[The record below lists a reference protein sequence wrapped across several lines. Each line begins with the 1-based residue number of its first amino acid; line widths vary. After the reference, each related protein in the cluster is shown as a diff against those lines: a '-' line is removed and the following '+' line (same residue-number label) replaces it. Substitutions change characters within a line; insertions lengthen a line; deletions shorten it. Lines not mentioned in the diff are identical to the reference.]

1 MVVSF
6 SPSFIV
12 VVVVVV
18 VPPLSRWSSLGECPS
33 LLSLHDDDNGRP
45 SRTSTYVEAAT
56 AAASHQHEG
65 DETRGEAAVCGC
77 GYDSENKNSMAVRGG
92 REGDA
97 RHPWQTIFV
106 VGHSL
111 GRSVGRS
118 VVERRTEHIYLPLS
132 TYDEEEWE
140 WEWEWVGDFEKMK
153 STRCP

>member
-12 VVVVVV
+12 VVCV

-45 SRTSTYVEAAT
+45 SRTSTYVAAAAA

-65 DETRGEAAVCGC
+65 DETRGSSSVWMWIRLREQ
-77 GYDSENKNSMAVRGG
+77 EFHGG
-92 REGDA
+92 ARRERKGRATSVANDIRRWTLA
-97 RHPWQTIFV
+97 
-106 VGHSL
+106 
-111 GRSVGRS
+111 RSVGRS

-140 WEWEWVGDFEKMK
+140 WEWVGDFEKMK

>member
-12 VVVVVV
+12 VVVCV

-45 SRTSTYVEAAT
+45 SRTSTYVAAAA

-111 GRSVGRS
+111 ARSVGRS
-118 VVERRTEHIYLPLS
+118 LKGEQNTSICHYLHTTRKSGSGSGSGWGILRR
-132 TYDEEEWE
+132 
-140 WEWEWVGDFEKMK
+140 
-153 STRCP
+153 